1 MEHSIQAEV
10 TRLLDELQTGNRD
23 VLDELFSLVYDEL
36 RSMAQAQRKGWEG
49 DYTLNTTG
57 LLHEAYLKLVDRST
71 NEWENR
77 NHFLSVAAKAMR
89 HILVD
94 YARRR
99 RAEKR
104 GGKVQKVSLHD
115 TESAAGDPIVLP
127 DERSDELLA
136 LDEALERLAKKD
148 PRAVQVV
155 ECRFFGAMTIAETA
169 AVLGFSP
176 RTVIRDWALAQ
187 AWLRSQLDD
196 GGSF

>member
-1 MEHSIQAEV
+1 MEHSTKTKV
-10 TRLLDELQTGNRD
+10 TQLLGQLQTGNRD

-36 RSMAQAQRKGWEG
+36 RSMAQAQRRGWEG

-57 LLHEAYLKLVDRST
+57 LVHEAYLKLVDQST
-71 NEWENR
+71 GEWQSR
-77 NHFLSVAAKAMR
+77 THFLSVAAKAMR

-104 GGKVQKVSLHD
+104 GGKVQKVSLQGM
-115 TESAAGDPIVLP
+115 ESALGDEILLP
-127 DERSDELLA
+127 DERSEALLA
-136 LDEALERLAKKD
+136 LDEALERLAQKD

-155 ECRFFGAMTIAETA
+155 ECRFFGAMTIDETA
-169 AVLGFSP
+169 AVLGLSP

-187 AWLRSQLDD
+187 AWLRKEMNSDLLP
-196 GGSF
+196 